1 MKLDVSAHPPI
12 GPDHP
17 LSSRGKDRCHFP
29 PDRTQDTNL
38 IFRPVTTS
46 AIYSA
51 LARFCGSEKRFA
63 FGPEQ
68 NGTAESVNG
77 RLGFFNCYFA
87 IKLT

>member
-51 LARFCGSEKRFA
+51 LARFCGSEKRSLSA
-63 FGPEQ
+63 LNKTE
-68 NGTAESVNG
+68 
-77 RLGFFNCYFA
+77 RLKA
-87 IKLT
+87 STVD